1 MPPKKIV
8 KNQPSAPLI
17 AEQPPIQLVI
27 EPTKP
32 KPKPKPKAKPPA
44 VTKFQFQKEPVTTKA
59 KFKGQAIQKFRIS
72 VKDRNATI
80 NSTNDFI
87 SSTMSQLFK
96 SYKPTAG
103 FTKVY
108 RVMYKLSGGQWFSTP
123 PISADSAPELF
134 YPDLH
139 DERYN
144 MNHNHEL
151 VEFVNITMVNVPNNE
166 VNTITKYFKT
176 T

>member
-1 MPPKKIV
+1 MPPKK
-8 KNQPSAPLI
+8 KPPAPP

-27 EPTKP
+27 EPAKQKPKAKP
-32 KPKPKPKAKPPA
+32 KPKPKPSPI
-44 VTKFQFQKEPVTTKA
+44 TKFQFQKEPVTTKA